1 MSVYQ
6 SNCAPTSLLSQQW
19 CSSQVSSHYDS
30 GKKQLNL
37 ELLHSAHQEKF
48 LRVFSLGCGQSQA
61 EWAQPRECWLSI
73 NHLKNLSVCESIFK
87 HHKTKKRPWKNNAT
101 LPPSKLW
108 HLHFNTAWT
117 LENHTQRDAKCR
129 HKEKVGQPVNQ
140 VFHFSDKNEI
150 TFDGTLQIDLSAV
163 LLALSIC
170 FSVDDKSSA
179 LNRDP
184 YSKYC

>member
-1 MSVYQ
+1 MCVHW
-6 SNCAPTSLLSQQW
+6 SNCTPTSLLSQRW
-19 CSSQVSSHYDS
+19 CSSQVSSRYDS
-30 GKKQLNL
+30 REKQLNL
-37 ELLHSAHQEKF
+37 ELPHSAHQEKSLCVF
-48 LRVFSLGCGQSQA
+48 RLRCGQSQA
-61 EWAQPRECWLSI
+61 EWAQPCECWLSI
-73 NHLKNLSVCESIFK
+73 NHLKNLSVRECSLK

-101 LPPSKLW
+101 LPPSTLW
-108 HLHFNTAWT
+108 HLRFNTAWT
-117 LENHTQRDAKCR
+117 LENHMQRDAKCR

-179 LNRDP
+179 LNR
-184 YSKYC
+184 SIF